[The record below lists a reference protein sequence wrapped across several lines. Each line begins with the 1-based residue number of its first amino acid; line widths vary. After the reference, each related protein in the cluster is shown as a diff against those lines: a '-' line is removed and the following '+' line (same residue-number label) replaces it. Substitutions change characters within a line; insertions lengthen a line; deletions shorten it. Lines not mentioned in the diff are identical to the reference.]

1 MTPPTENHRPLVD
14 LSQITHPVMKTVNA
28 LAGPLLRRVLKI
40 DEINQLEDDTAR
52 LATPESFFRTVMDLL
67 GCRYEV
73 AAADLLRIPAK
84 GPVVVV
90 ANHPLGGLD
99 GIILG
104 DLLRQRR
111 TDVKLMANRLL
122 RRVRLA
128 EHHMI
133 FVDPF
138 AKDAPAAHNIAPLRQ
153 SLKHLKEG
161 GLLGVFPSN
170 QVSHYR
176 RESGEVADPPW
187 VSHIA
192 ALVRRSGAT
201 VVPIY
206 IEARNSWLFERAGLA
221 HPLLRT
227 ALLPREFIKRGV
239 SREPVRV
246 TVGAALPA
254 PRLKR
259 FESDDEMIRFLRM
272 SAYMLKNR
280 PSTLHNRSGTAGG
293 GPSVASSPTRQQ
305 PVAEPLPE
313 EALERDLV
321 ALPAENLLLRQ
332 GDFEVYIGR
341 YAQLPNVMQEIG
353 RGREVSFRFAGGGTG
368 EALDL
373 AEADQYYHHLFVWS
387 RRDRAVVGAYRLG
400 LADEIIKARGPGGL
414 VSSGL
419 FEFKPSFIARLNPGL
434 ELGRSYV
441 LPEYQRSYSSLLLLW
456 GGILA
461 FIARNPRY
469 RVIFGSVG
477 VSQGDEYCA
486 ASRTLIVD
494 YMRREHGQ
502 PELALELHSRTPFS
516 GVSFGRLVKE
526 DVSRLVKDV
535 DDVSALVSGLERD
548 GKGVPILIKH
558 YIRMN
563 AKLID
568 FGVWKSH
575 SNAVVAFL
583 MADLVTADPK
593 FLRRYMGDEGYRGF
607 MSFHGLNAGESA
619 ASEPAEVAA

>member
-1 MTPPTENHRPLVD
+1 MSQPSEPQRPLVD
-14 LSQITHPVMKTVNA
+14 LSEIQHPLMRMLDKTV
-28 LAGPLLRRVLKI
+28 GPLLRRFLKI
-40 DEINQLEDDTAR
+40 DEINQLEAGVAR
-52 LATPESFFRTVMDLL
+52 LAEPPTFFRTTMDLL

-73 AAADLLRIPAK
+73 AEADLQRIPSK

-104 DLLRQRR
+104 DLLRLRR
-111 TDVKLMANRLL
+111 TDVKLMANHLL
-122 RRVRLA
+122 KRVRLA

-138 AKDAPAAHNIAPLRQ
+138 AKDAPATHNVAPLRQ
-153 SLKHLKEG
+153 SLKHLKAG

-176 RESGEVADPPW
+176 TESGEVVDPPW
-187 VSHIA
+187 VAHIA
-192 ALVRRSGAT
+192 GLVRRSGAT
-201 VVPIY
+201 VVPVY
-206 IEARNSWLFERAGLA
+206 IEASNSWLFERAGLI

-227 ALLPREFIKRGV
+227 LLLPREFIKRGT
-239 SREPVRV
+239 SPEPVRV
-246 TVGAALPA
+246 TIGTPLPSA
-254 PRLKR
+254 RLKR

-280 PSTLHNRSGTAGG
+280 PPALSRA
-293 GPSVASSPTRQQ
+293 VAASPVARQQ
-305 PVAEPLPE
+305 PVAERLPPE
-313 EALERDLV
+313 VLERDLA
-321 ALPAENLLLRQ
+321 ALPVENLLLRQ

-368 EALDL
+368 EPLDL

-400 LADEIIKARGPGGL
+400 LADEIIAARGPAGL
-414 VSSGL
+414 ISSGL
-419 FEFKPSFIARLNPGL
+419 FEFKSSFVSRLNPGL

-461 FIARNPRY
+461 FITRNPRY
-469 RVIFGSVG
+469 RIIFGSVG

-486 ASRTLIVD
+486 ASRSLIVD

-502 PELALELHSRTPFS
+502 PELALELHSRSPFS
-516 GVSFGRLVKE
+516 GISFGRLVK
-526 DVSRLVKDV
+526 DDISALVKDV

-568 FGVWKSH
+568 FGVWKNH

-583 MADLVTADPK
+583 MAVLVTADAK
-593 FLRRYMGDEGYRGF
+593 FLRRYMGEEGYRHF
-607 MSFHGLNAGESA
+607 MAYHGLNADDNASSEA
-619 ASEPAEVAA
+619 AQVAA

>member
-1 MTPPTENHRPLVD
+1 MTPPAENQRPLVD
-14 LSQITHPVMKTVNA
+14 LSQIQH
-28 LAGPLLRRVLKI
+28 PLLRVLNFVAGAPLRRMLKI
-40 DEINQLEDDTAR
+40 DEINRLEKEMVR
-52 LATPESFFRTVMDLL
+52 LAEPQTFFRTSLDLL

-73 AAADLLRIPAK
+73 AEADLLRIPAR

-104 DLLRQRR
+104 DLLSQRR
-111 TDVKLMANRLL
+111 SDVRLMANRLL
-122 RRVRLA
+122 ARVPLA
-128 EHHMI
+128 GHHMI

-138 AKDAPAAHNIAPLRQ
+138 AKDQPAAHNIAPLRQ

-161 GLLGVFPSN
+161 GLLGVFPGN

-176 RESGEVADPPW
+176 RETGEVSDPPW
-187 VSHIA
+187 VPHIA

-201 VVPIY
+201 VVPVF
-206 IEARNSWLFERAGLA
+206 IEARNSWLFERIGMI

-227 ALLPREFIKRGV
+227 LLLPREFIKRAA

-246 TVGAALPA
+246 TIGTALPYT
-254 PRLKR
+254 RLKR
-259 FESDDEMIRFLRM
+259 FESDEEMIRFLRM

-280 PSTLHNRSGTAGG
+280 PPALKRGSQTA
-293 GPSVASSPTRQQ
+293 PVARQQ
-305 PVAEPLPE
+305 PVAEPPPPE
-313 EALERDLV
+313 VLERDMA
-321 ALPAENLLLRQ
+321 ALPVENLLLRQ

-341 YAQLPNVMQEIG
+341 YAQLPNVMREIG

-373 AEADQYYHHLFVWS
+373 AEADQYYQHLFVWS
-387 RRDRAVVGAYRLG
+387 KRDRAVIGAYRLG
-400 LADEIIKARGPGGL
+400 LADEIIAARGPAGL
-414 VSSGL
+414 ISSGL
-419 FEFKPSFIARLNPGL
+419 FEFKPAFVARLNPGL

-461 FIARNPRY
+461 FIARHPRY

-477 VSQGDEYCA
+477 VSQGDEYCP
-486 ASRTLIVD
+486 ASRSLIVD

-502 PELALELHSRTPFS
+502 PEWALELQSRAPFS
-516 GVSFGRLVKE
+516 GMRFGRLFK
-526 DVSRLVKDV
+526 DDISALVKDV

-593 FLRRYMGDEGYRGF
+593 FLRRYMGEQGYRDF
-607 MSFHGLNAGESA
+607 MAYHGLRVDDG
-619 ASEPAEVAA
+619 ASSSTAEVAA